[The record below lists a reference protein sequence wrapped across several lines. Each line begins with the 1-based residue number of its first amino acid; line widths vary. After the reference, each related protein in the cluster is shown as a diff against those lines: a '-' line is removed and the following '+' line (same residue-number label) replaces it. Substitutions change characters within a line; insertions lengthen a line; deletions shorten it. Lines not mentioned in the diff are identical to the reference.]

1 MSEPVHV
8 QNTLIV
14 TNGDMSSN
22 ITSLDTNIDEGCSYC
37 IQAAFTGTPVGI
49 IKLQGSNDPA
59 LLGYTDISE
68 SISAVTGPGTYM
80 VNVEFPVYSFVHL
93 VYTSTSSSGTLNA
106 KINVKRR

>member
-22 ITSLDTNIDEGCSYC
+22 ITSLATNIDEGCSYN
-37 IQAAFTGTPVGI
+37 IQAKFTGTPVGI
-49 IKLQGSNDPA
+49 IKLQGSNDPV
-59 LLGYTDISE
+59 LLGYTDITE
-68 SISAVTGPGTYM
+68 SVTSVSGSGTYM
-80 VNVEFPVYSFVHL
+80 VNVEFPVYSYVQL
-93 VYTSTSSSGTLNA
+93 VYTSTSSVGTLNA